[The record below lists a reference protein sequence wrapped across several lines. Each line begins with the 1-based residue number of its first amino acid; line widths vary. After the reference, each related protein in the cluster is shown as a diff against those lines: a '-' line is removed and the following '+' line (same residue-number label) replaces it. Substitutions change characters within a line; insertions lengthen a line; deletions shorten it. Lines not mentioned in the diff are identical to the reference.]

1 MAYKD
6 LVPVGSTLIIAATSF
21 ALGVIYSNWPYDV
34 HTLWRHDSTG
44 EFFEQSLRH
53 YTMWATA
60 PMYVHYTFHAI
71 LGLGFVGCFIK
82 LFKPLEDAKYFEYGT
97 LAMYM
102 AGVVIYLSNLRIGIN
117 SCRHGDWGDVDMP
130 TGINVIAASQVMI
143 VFALVG
149 VLVLQGG
156 LYYAQWYDARLKAQF
171 LAEEAEREAM
181 EQKNET
187 KTTAG
192 SKKGSSSTVESA
204 KTPKNRKKKQ

>member
-6 LVPVGSTLIIAATSF
+6 LVPVGTTLIIAATSF
-21 ALGVIYSNWPYDV
+21 ALGVIYGNWPYDV

-53 YTMWATA
+53 YKMWATA
-60 PMYVHYTFHAI
+60 PMYVHYTFHVI
-71 LGLGFVGCFIK
+71 LGLGFAGCFIK

-97 LAMYM
+97 LVMYM
-102 AGVVIYLSNLRIGIN
+102 VGVVIYLSNLRIGIN
-117 SCRHGDWGDVDMP
+117 SCIHGDWGDVDMN

-171 LAEEAEREAM
+171 LAEEARKETL
-181 EQKNET
+181 EQSNDT
-187 KTTAG
+187 NTATG
-192 SKKGSSSTVESA
+192 LKKGSSTAVELGKS
-204 KTPKNRKKKQ
+204 PKNKKKKS